1 MTRFVALLR
10 GINVG
15 GNNVIKMT
23 DLKTAF
29 EKHGFLDV
37 TTFIQSGNVI
47 FSSPK
52 KHEALIK
59 EIEKM
64 LSDRFSYTAKIV
76 LLSKDQLQ
84 TVLDNVPADW
94 KKEKDIRCYIAF
106 LKDSVT
112 PDDIARDISINEEVD
127 SLKVGKHA
135 LYMTTK
141 LSGLTKSGFNK
152 MIGKKIYQDMT
163 IRNYNTSRKL
173 LELMESVK

>member
-15 GNNVIKMT
+15 GNNIIKMA
-23 DLKTAF
+23 DLKAVF
-29 EKHGFLDV
+29 EKYGFSDV
-37 TTFIQSGNVI
+37 ATFIQSGNVI

-52 KHEALIK
+52 KHETLTK
-59 EIEKM
+59 EIEKL
-64 LSDRFSYTAKIV
+64 LSDQFSYTAKIV

-84 TVLDNVPADW
+84 TVLDDVPAEW
-94 KKEKDIRCYIAF
+94 KKKNDIRCYISF

-112 PDDIARDISINEEVD
+112 PDDIASEITINEEVD
-127 SLKVGKHA
+127 KLKVGKYV

-173 LELMESVK
+173 LDLTKKK